1 MVFGFICLVEYSL
14 LDVNNKDIKD
24 ANNDDSDDEEANMD
38 WWTKYYA
45 SLEKM
50 IMVIFRK
57 IIFHHFQFSFFY
69 LLNPCL
75 LGWRKVKKSIR
86 FIKYTSVNLTYSS
99 FDRSHTMQVVDP
111 EI

>member
-57 IIFHHFQFSFFY
+57 IIFHHFQFSFF
-69 LLNPCL
+69 LSTKPM
-75 LGWRKVKKSIR
+75 SIR
-86 FIKYTSVNLTYSS
+86 VEESKKINQIHKIYLCKSNVF
-99 FDRSHTMQVVDP
+99 
-111 EI
+111 